1 MEPFRSLGAMLIT
14 APSDTER
21 LYEIAVRVARAE
33 MRPLPGHAL
42 FPWITV
48 RANIETGDVRLAA
61 VIKVKRADP

>member
-1 MEPFRSLGAMLIT
+1 MLIT

-33 MRPLPGHAL
+33 IKPMPGYEL

-48 RANIETGDVRLAA
+48 RANVETGAVLLAA
-61 VIKVKRADP
+61 GIKVKRIQE

>member
-14 APSDTER
+14 APSESER

-33 MRPLPGHAL
+33 VKPMPGYAL

-48 RANIETGDVRLAA
+48 RANTETGDVLLAA
-61 VIKVKRADP
+61 GIKVKRENR